1 MSDMA
6 DPNRLAVISEA
17 TGQIEALLSCL
28 LSAARNEDHLLRQL
42 VEGMAPRLLD
52 LNSVIL
58 SAADDEREAVDS
70 LNARLT
76 GNWLP
81 VPKS

>member
-1 MSDMA
+1 MNDMA
-6 DPNRLAVISEA
+6 DPNRLALISEA
-17 TGQIEALLSCL
+17 TGQIEALLTCL

-42 VEGMAPRLLD
+42 VEGIAPRLLD

-58 SAADDEREAVDS
+58 SAADDELEAVDS
-70 LNARLT
+70 LSARLI

-81 VPKS
+81 ETQS